1 MLADARVS
9 GSKACVADLGSQH
22 GTSVQ
27 RDGIAIKMAPFQ
39 LFALQKG
46 DELVFGASSRR
57 YRVKVETGRT
67 ETKRDALYLKLAE
80 PNAAKPDAEKRTVR
94 VGNVAYEATE
104 QEIESLFTADGS
116 TTVIDVVLP
125 RELRPRG
132 PFFFGK
138 ERRSIDTICLFFSLL
153 RVPARARSSRSEP
166 SEFGARLFSSLSRAC
181 SMSAGDEPPQHSHS
195 APDAPKPVGRHRGFA
210 FVVRHPRFPDA
221 SSAPFRGGSARARFE
236 AWVP

>member
-166 SEFGARLFSSLSRAC
+166 SEFRREAVFFSFSSVFYERRRRTAATFAQRAGRAQAGRPPSRLRLRRA
-181 SMSAGDEPPQHSHS
+181 PP
-195 APDAPKPVGRHRGFA
+195 ALPRCFLGPLPRGL
-210 FVVRHPRFPDA
+210 R
-221 SSAPFRGGSARARFE
+221 ARAF
-236 AWVP
+236 